1 MKTEII
7 REEAIRKII
16 GEKLKEFREMRGL
29 SIWKLAKVAKVS
41 NTKYIKAIEEGET
54 NYTIDTFFKYIQACD
69 LYIYF
74 AEKDKKV
81 EPHDFD
87 DLLAKCCDL
96 ISFFEILWYF

>member
-1 MKTEII
+1 MET
-7 REEAIRKII
+7 REEFIRKII
-16 GEKLKEFREMRGL
+16 GEKLKKFRKMRKL
-29 SIWKLAKVAKVS
+29 SVWKAAQIADVNIS
-41 NTKYIKAIEEGET
+41 TIKAVEGGET

-87 DLLAKCCDL
+87 DLLAK
-96 ISFFEILWYF
+96 SK